1 MENVKEYSTAYR
13 IRLAL
18 IGLIVFLVHG
28 AKLYSDVDFTYAL
41 LNNCIFMKYLLGNS
55 RFNPYFTSII
65 TLVMFMISVSAFLFM
80 WDRMGGSLTGGQAVS
95 SSYGQREAS
104 DLWAW

>member
-28 AKLYSDVDFTYAL
+28 AKLYSDVIGIDTEDIIHLQDDF
-41 LNNCIFMKYLLGNS
+41 
-55 RFNPYFTSII
+55 
-65 TLVMFMISVSAFLFM
+65 
-80 WDRMGGSLTGGQAVS
+80 
-95 SSYGQREAS
+95 
-104 DLWAW
+104 